1 MTLTLMLQ
9 LNKLVL
15 NFMIDIDLQLMTLFS
30 IIKENTKV
38 KIVFGNIYLIMS
50 LMLLNRLCRYTF
62 SVILYKRKRNL
73 YNYH

>member
-50 LMLLNRLCRYTF
+50 LMLLNRLYRYTF